1 MLMAEP
7 ESRMSSLIE
16 GAMSRA
22 RQEVEGFESLR
33 AGQPDPASAEA
44 KAVRGCS
51 AAPDLKSGCSPRIPA
66 SLRLP
71 SPQPAP
77 PPNLMTLSFL
87 DRFGPEVRVVTNE
100 LTEGAGTIRRV
111 VVDRPHESGARV
123 SVFDLVGDGRT
134 GVPSLA
140 VDGTRLGAVT
150 SEIAQIVAD
159 TSRIWIRE

>member
-1 MLMAEP
+1 
-7 ESRMSSLIE
+7 
-16 GAMSRA
+16 
-22 RQEVEGFESLR
+22 
-33 AGQPDPASAEA
+33 
-44 KAVRGCS
+44 
-51 AAPDLKSGCSPRIPA
+51 
-66 SLRLP
+66 
-71 SPQPAP
+71 
-77 PPNLMTLSFL
+77 MTLSFL